1 MAANQGFAFNANV
14 PFQFKAPEFSGKE
27 GESFEQFVN
36 KLKVYLAL
44 IDESYLEP
52 VEEAEK
58 EQSTP
63 ITDDVFIIEPAKDD
77 GEDDKIDD
85 AAKKRSQHLQ

>member
-1 MAANQGFAFNANV
+1 M

-27 GESFEQFVN
+27 GDNFEQFVN

-44 IDESYLEP
+44 IDESYLGPMEK
-52 VEEAEK
+52 AEK
-58 EQSTP
+58 DQSTP
-63 ITDDVFIIEPAKDD
+63 ITDDMFIIEEAKDD

-85 AAKKRSQHLQ
+85 VAKKRSRHLQWLFISMITG